1 MGAYKIKII
10 YKVLDGVRFTAEATS
25 LSEAYKYVSAIIKTN
40 ALSFPKPEETL
51 SEMIKVLARMDA
63 ETTLS
68 FEQHIFRIEKTPQ
81 REERQGGSQ

>member
-10 YKVLDGVRFTAEATS
+10 YKVLDGVHFTAEATS

-63 ETTLS
+63 ETTFS